1 MTKPQL
7 LKLNDQLTLWME
19 QVADLTEQF
28 NGSGN
33 LTDDVH
39 QFSRDHKR
47 GGTGHV
53 TDVLLKSMSLH
64 GVLTALQFEVTEVIL
79 KGKKG
84 VG

>member
-19 QVADLTEQF
+19 QVEDLTEQF

-39 QFSRDHKR
+39 QFSREYSW
-47 GGTGHV
+47 V
-53 TDVLLKSMSLH
+53 TLLNSILLKSTTLH

-84 VG
+84 IG